1 MEQGK
6 RLYNAGLMDYE
17 KGMKGVVV
25 RRLAA
30 MEFVIKRDLKKAA
43 EGSEEHRL
51 LSRMGEEL
59 ASARAALEKG
69 GWRGQSPALEGLES
83 MSHAL
88 DALLEGDMKGA
99 AKSLSGWLA
108 GDLKGKGLADAS
120 AAMVKRGG
128 WEVVQSPIQL
138 AVGMAE
144 RSGNEM
150 GMSRDVL
157 AAGAE
162 DLMRAAG
169 VLKKTQEV
177 LRSGKSAR
185 EQYHRLSAELTAVK
199 SLAGRES
206 GREAEAGLKVL
217 AHGGD
222 VQAQAMLGKME
233 EYRAAYDSNMG
244 AMDRLVSLPL
254 NEVRSAAGAID
265 GMWKQAAALDKT
277 SWLLT
282 ERRRTEGTFTGRLGA
297 IALGHGELDA
307 RADKAVGQVIAEG
320 PVDLA
325 ALDNLIEGYQ
335 LRREMGNEALE
346 LSASMVSLASPAL
359 LAALATRDFGRSA
372 HAMWESGGRRGK
384 AGAILSALFFVP
396 FLRQAAQYKLTV
408 KEGMELQWVLREAGE
423 GGAVIGWMRRIGG
436 RVPAMYDVLINL

>member
-1 MEQGK
+1 
-6 RLYNAGLMDYE
+6 
-17 KGMKGVVV
+17 
-25 RRLAA
+25 
-30 MEFVIKRDLKKAA
+30 
-43 EGSEEHRL
+43 
-51 LSRMGEEL
+51 
-59 ASARAALEKG
+59 
-69 GWRGQSPALEGLES
+69 

-99 AKSLSGWLA
+99 AKGLSGWLA
-108 GDLKGKGLADAS
+108 GDMKGKGLADAS

-128 WEVVQSPIQL
+128 WEIVKSPIQL

-144 RSGNEM
+144 RSGSEM
-150 GMSRDVL
+150 GMRRNVL
-157 AAGAE
+157 AARAE

-206 GREAEAGLKVL
+206 GREAEARLKVL

-282 ERRRTEGTFTGRLGA
+282 ERRRTEGSFTGRMGA

-307 RADKAVGQVIAEG
+307 RADKAVGRVISGG

-335 LRREMGNEALE
+335 LRREMGEQMVDW
-346 LSASMVSLASPAL
+346 SMVLTSFGVAPAGYVI
-359 LAALATRDFGRSA
+359 AAKDLTT
-372 HAMWESGGRRGK
+372 
-384 AGAILSALFFVP
+384 GAWN
-396 FLRQAAQYKLTV
+396 
-408 KEGMELQWVLREAGE
+408 M
-423 GGAVIGWMRRIGG
+423 
-436 RVPAMYDVLINL
+436 